1 MARCGF
7 VKGRSNNSP
16 FTRRCISVTS
26 SGRSSISRPSAHNPG
41 GCKQCSEQC
50 SAADSFTGFRRCHN
64 QTTLT
69 TTDRDARS
77 STRAV
82 KSSVEPLPRS
92 IADESLRAAGL
103 SSQRGFCCGL
113 FRFVEVNFVNFQQRK
128 IAFTSFGGRILPEMV
143 SPVRRLKR
151 RFG

>member
-7 VKGRSNNSP
+7 VKGKATTSP

-26 SGRSSISRPSAHNPG
+26 SGRSRSAEPSAHNPG

-50 SAADSFTGFRRCHN
+50 LQQHSFTGFRRCHN

-69 TTDRDARS
+69 RPIGDARS

-82 KSSVEPLPRS
+82 KSSVEPLHVPY
-92 IADESLRAAGL
+92 ADESLRAAGL
-103 SSQRGFCCGL
+103 SSQRGFVAGV

-128 IAFTSFGGRILPEMV
+128 KRSPSFGGRILPEMV
-143 SPVRRLKR
+143 SPVRR
-151 RFG
+151 